1 LKETVSLRLFIA
13 LVLLTASL
21 MAIPVL
27 QQNYGYSDHTVT
39 ANDLFPELETDFIL
53 FEIPSHKTRYRVAS
67 SEIVKAFAK
76 HGIALNDAKIRYVN
90 FTKRSPV
97 EIEPLYDELAEYYTL
112 HYPSISI
119 HDITIMPRVYTPQLP
134 EGYNIVI
141 SDNSYKS
148 AKGTFYAATETGKKY
163 FFDYIVDGDVKVYV
177 ARNDLKRKTEINGVS
192 VKTAAV
198 PLHSLKS
205 QPFIQ
210 QQQRYRLKRNV
221 KADEVIRSNYVE
233 PAPLVLRD
241 NKVSAS
247 IKTGNVIIHFHAI
260 ALQDGAFHDI
270 ISIQKPDGKRI
281 KAKVVGDNKVEI
293 E

>member
-1 LKETVSLRLFIA
+1 MRIFIA

-21 MAIPVL
+21 LAIPVL
-27 QQNYGYSDHTVT
+27 QQNYDYTDHTVT
-39 ANDLFPELETDFIL
+39 ANDLFPELKTDFTL

-67 SEIVKAFAK
+67 SDIVKAFAK
-76 HGIALNDAKIRYVN
+76 HGIAIDDGKIRYVN

-97 EIEPLYDELAEYYTL
+97 NTQPLYEELADYYTL

-134 EGYNIVI
+134 GGYSIVI

-148 AKGTFYAATETGKKY
+148 AKGTFYTATETGKKY
-163 FFDYIVDGDVKVYV
+163 FFDYIVDADVTVYV
-177 ARNDLKRKTEINGVS
+177 ARSDLKRKTEINGVS
-192 VKTAAV
+192 VKKASV
-198 PLHSLKS
+198 PLHTLKT
-205 QPFIQ
+205 QPFTEQ
-210 QQQRYRLKRNV
+210 PVRYRLKRNV

-233 PAPLVLRD
+233 PSPLVLRD

-247 IKTGNVIIHFHAI
+247 IKTGNVVIHFHAI